1 MTWASLLRLTSTLQ
15 KELLKDYSA
24 KTPLIIEE
32 YHKDSVE
39 CDGEEDLLS
48 RVLKRQ
54 QVCEWQYVVG
64 GGTDDCK
71 DSL

>member
-1 MTWASLLRLTSTLQ
+1 MICVSLLRLTSTLQ

-39 CDGEEDLLS
+39 CDGKEDLLS
-48 RVLKRQ
+48 WVLKWQ
-54 QVCEWQYVVG
+54 QVCEWQYVVA
-64 GGTDDCK
+64 GGTDNYK